1 MLCLIVLGWSNLI
14 CCSIRKSAMICKL
27 ITGSVS
33 KAKDEAHQQGCMA
46 VGGHCS
52 GDDFYRS
59 DVPAVLGTGFPD
71 VFEMLHEKR
80 TGTALHALVIAYI
93 KFAVQRVTEECMLQV
108 VALQKSPLIQTVTNN
123 SLLRSAFRASETAGA
138 LMDDVLMSA
147 MKSARKHMDADD
159 TLK

>member
-1 MLCLIVLGWSNLI
+1 
-14 CCSIRKSAMICKL
+14 MICKL

-52 GDDFYRS
+52 GDDFHRS

-80 TGTALHALVIAYI
+80 TGTALVIAYI
-93 KFAVQRVTEECMLQV
+93 NFAVQRVTEECMLQV
-108 VALQKSPLIQTVTNN
+108 VALQKSPLMQTVTNN

-159 TLK
+159 TLE